1 MTQPTSSL
9 ERITTSLRKAG
20 IIGFN
25 EKIIRIDFSSE
36 SNLVGYKK
44 RRITYDNGDKKE
56 ETYVGTITF
65 DKLKKIL

>member
-9 ERITTSLRKAG
+9 ESITTSLRRAG
-20 IIGFN
+20 IIDFN
-25 EKIIRIDFSSE
+25 EKIIRIDFSSY

-44 RRITYDNGDKKE
+44 RRIIYDNGDKKE
-56 ETYVGTITF
+56 ETYVGAITF